1 MNFEAVT
8 NYMERYITPLATKL
22 SKQRH
27 LRAIRDTFMSILPIT
42 LFGSIPVILASAP
55 EVSYKNSNWF
65 LTAWS
70 SFAKSNA
77 LTLTWISA
85 VTLNAMSLAICIG
98 VTFYLSKHYNENPLH
113 PMLFSTVGFL
123 MLVLDPKKLGW
134 SGNVVDISY
143 WDGRGIIIALF
154 ISILTVESYHWMRKK
169 NIGRISMPDSVPAS
183 LSETF
188 AMLVPSIIILSAYTL
203 LFIIFHAMNTTMV
216 KFLYTILAPSFKAAD
231 SLPIAILLILLV
243 HVFWFFGL
251 HDAALA
257 GILGPIRDGNLSI
270 NAAEKMSGQPLSRIF
285 TTPYWTYFVII
296 GGSGSVLALAFMM
309 MRSKSKQLR
318 TVGKVGL
325 IPSFFG
331 ISEPLIFGTPL
342 MLNPVFFFPFI
353 FTSVL
358 NGIVTY
364 LCMQF
369 ELINKTFAAFSWQ
382 IPAPFGAFLST
393 MDWKAVVLVIILIF
407 IDGAI
412 YYPFFKVYER
422 DLTKI
427 ESEESEE
434 NKNIEDNK

>member
-1 MNFEAVT
+1 MKFDVVT
-8 NYMERYITPLATKL
+8 NYMERYITPIATKL

-42 LFGSIPVILASAP
+42 LFGSIPVILAAAP
-55 EVSYKNSNWF
+55 DVGSKNSNWF

-70 SFAKSNA
+70 NFAKTNA
-77 LTLTWISA
+77 FTLTWISA

-98 VTFYLSKHYNENPLH
+98 VAYFLCKNYKENPLH
-113 PMLFSTVGFL
+113 PMLFSTIGFL

-134 SGNVVDISY
+134 TGNIVDISF
-143 WDGRGIIIALF
+143 WDGRGIIIALL
-154 ISILTVESYHWMRKK
+154 ISILTVESYHWMRKR
-169 NIGRISMPDSVPAS
+169 NVGRISMPDSVPAS
-183 LSETF
+183 LSDTF
-188 AMLVPSIIILSAYTL
+188 AMLVPSMIILLGYSV
-203 LFIIFHAMNTTMV
+203 LFIILHAMNTTMV
-216 KFLYTILAPSFKAAD
+216 KWIYTILAPSFKAAD
-231 SLPIAILLILLV
+231 SLPMAILLILLV

-270 NAAEKMSGQPLSRIF
+270 NAAEKMAGQPLSRIF

-309 MRSKSKQLR
+309 MKSKSKQLR

-353 FTSVL
+353 FTSVF

-369 ELINKTFAAFSWQ
+369 GIVNKTFAVFSWQ
-382 IPAPFGAFLST
+382 MPAPFGAFLST
-393 MDWKAVVLVIILIF
+393 MDWRAVVLVLILII
-407 IDGAI
+407 IDGVM

-422 DLTKI
+422 DLVKL
-427 ESEESEE
+427 ESEGNGN
-434 NKNIEDNK
+434 NK

>member
-1 MNFEAVT
+1 MKFSAIT
-8 NYMERYITPLATKL
+8 DYMERYITPIATKL

-27 LRAIRDTFMSILPIT
+27 LKAIRDTFMSILPIT
-42 LFGSIPVILASAP
+42 LFGSIPVILAAAP
-55 EVSYKNSNWF
+55 SVNSKNSNWF
-65 LTAWS
+65 LSMWYN
-70 SFAKSNA
+70 FAQNNA

-98 VTFYLSKHYNENPLH
+98 VAYFLCKHYDENPLH
-113 PMLFSTVGFL
+113 PMLFSTIGFL

-134 SGNVVDISY
+134 TGNIVDISY
-143 WDGRGIIIALF
+143 WDGRGIIIALI

-169 NIGRISMPDSVPAS
+169 NVGRISMPDSVPAS

-188 AMLVPSIIILSAYTL
+188 AMLVPSMIILMGYSI
-203 LFIIFHAMNTTMV
+203 LFIIFHSMNTTMV
-216 KFLYTILAPSFKAAD
+216 KFIYTILAPSFKAAD
-231 SLPIAILLILLV
+231 SLPMAILLILLV
-243 HVFWFFGL
+243 HIFWFFGL

-270 NAAEKMSGQPLSRIF
+270 NAAEKMAGQPLSRIF

-353 FTSVL
+353 FTSVF

-364 LCMQF
+364 ICMQIG
-369 ELINKTFAAFSWQ
+369 LVNKTFAVFSWQ
-382 IPAPFGAFLST
+382 MPAPFGAFLST
-393 MDWKAVVLVIILIF
+393 MDWRAVVLVLILIV
-407 IDGAI
+407 IDGVM

-422 DLTKI
+422 DLTKL
-427 ESEESEE
+427 ESGKS
-434 NKNIEDNK
+434 KD

>member
-1 MNFEAVT
+1 MHFDAIT
-8 NYMERYITPLATKL
+8 TYMERHITPLAAKL

-42 LFGSIPVILASAP
+42 LFGSIPVILAAAP
-55 EVSYKNSNWF
+55 PVDKHTTNGF
-65 LTAWS
+65 LLAWAG
-70 SFAKSNA
+70 FAKTNA
-77 LTLTWISA
+77 MTLTWISA

-98 VTFYLSKHYNENPLH
+98 VAYYLCKHYNENPLH
-113 PMLFSTVGFL
+113 PMLFSTIGFL
-123 MLVLDPKKLGW
+123 MLVLDPQKLGW
-134 SGNVVDISY
+134 EGNIVDISY
-143 WDGRGIIIALF
+143 WDGRGIIIALL
-154 ISILTVESYHWMRKK
+154 ISILTVESYHWMRQH

-188 AMLVPSIIILSAYTL
+188 AMLIPSMVILTGYTL

-216 KFLYTILAPSFKAAD
+216 AFIYTVLAPSFKAAD
-231 SLPIAILLILLV
+231 SLPIAILLIVLV

-270 NAAEKMSGQPLSRIF
+270 NAAQKMAGQPLSRIF

-296 GGSGSVLALAFMM
+296 GGSGSVLALAFLM
-309 MRSKSKQLR
+309 MRSRSKQLS

-353 FTSVL
+353 FTSTF

-369 ELINKTFAAFSWQ
+369 GIVGKTFAVFSWQ
-382 IPAPFGAFLST
+382 MPAPIGAFLST
-393 MDWKAVVLVIILIF
+393 MDWRAVVLVLILIVL
-407 IDGAI
+407 DGMM

-422 DLTKI
+422 NLVKLEMTPDDDVKKDTK
-427 ESEESEE
+427 
-434 NKNIEDNK
+434 